1 LGEGWRRRPMESWE
15 ASDVEVTA
23 MEEEE
28 EEEESVL
35 LLELGSRGRWGL
47 DQLFVFGGWS
57 VCEWVSVRECDPFY
71 SSGRLHSKFLWR
83 SQVKYWISF
92 IIKIKYE

>member
-1 LGEGWRRRPMESWE
+1 ML
-15 ASDVEVTA
+15 
-23 MEEEE
+23 
-28 EEEESVL
+28 L
-35 LLELGSRGRWGL
+35 LLEAEAGEVWISFLCL
-47 DQLFVFGGWS
+47 VGGE
-57 VCEWVSVRECDPFY
+57 CVSVWECDPPFY